1 VTLRYLRC
9 VEQCDPEP
17 SVAVAERPAC
27 FDDPRG
33 WPYTVPGLMALPE
46 HARQAVID
54 APPLSPGDPDAP
66 MFRGWLWG
74 DPCPAAVPMRPAA

>member
-1 VTLRYLRC
+1 
-9 VEQCDPEP
+9 
-17 SVAVAERPAC
+17 
-27 FDDPRG
+27 
-33 WPYTVPGLMALPE
+33 MALPE